1 MTNPEPDAEVSLPRV
16 KRDLAY
22 IGIILVVFMTNIDG
36 SIVNVALPQ
45 LSRSL
50 QADPQSTVWVTTT
63 YLLAV
68 GCAVPATAALGD
80 QLGRRHLFLMG
91 VPVFTLASLGCA
103 LSTTLPMLVAFRAI
117 QGLGSAALF
126 AVIIPI
132 MRMMFP
138 AARMGVIF
146 GINAMATA
154 LGVAIGPTLGGII
167 LARLAWPWLFL
178 INVPLGAIAFLL
190 ALYAVPKHQ
199 GRRGDY
205 DGIGALTIGV
215 AIALFVVGV
224 HLIVDIRT
232 LWIAALLVAVAVG
245 FVVAFL
251 RAERRVP
258 RPVLPLPMWNGVFS
272 LAVLTAFWSFFGQG
286 VAFVAL
292 PFLFQSAYG
301 VSPLQSALL
310 FTPWPAVIVLA
321 APLSGRL
328 ADRFRPAVLAIAGL
342 AVYLVGLILLATLG
356 DHPAQWWVLVCTA
369 ICGLGFAFFQSPN
382 NREMQGAVP
391 MSMAS
396 SGAAVL
402 NLNRSVAQSAG
413 SGMVSIAL
421 VLFGATAGST
431 LQEARAATSVLW
443 VAVAGAAFSLVFSAL
458 KLRSVLSAERSSDH
472 AVQQ

>member
-1 MTNPEPDAEVSLPRV
+1 VTRL
-16 KRDLAY
+16 KRNLAY

-50 QADPQSTVWVTTT
+50 TATPQATVWVTTT

-80 QLGRRHLFLMG
+80 QVGRRRLFLTG

-103 LSTTLPMLVAFRAI
+103 LSTSLPMLVAFRAV
-117 QGLGSAALF
+117 QGLGSATLF

-154 LGVAIGPTLGGII
+154 LGVTLGPALGGLI
-167 LARLAWPWLFL
+167 LAHLTWPWLFL
-178 INVPLGAIAFLL
+178 INVPVGVLAFGM
-190 ALYAVPKHQ
+190 ALYAVPQHD
-199 GRRGDY
+199 GRLGEY
-205 DGIGALTIGV
+205 DGAGALTIGL
-215 AIALFVVGV
+215 AIALFVIGV
-224 HLIVDIRT
+224 HLIVDVKT
-232 LWIAALLVAVAVG
+232 LWIAGLMVIGAVG
-245 FVVAFL
+245 FVVLFL
-251 RAERRVP
+251 RAERRAS

-301 VSPLQSALL
+301 ATPLQSALL
-310 FTPWPAVIVLA
+310 FTPWPAVIVLV

-328 ADRFRPAVLAIAGL
+328 ADRFRPAVLAVAGL
-342 AVYLVGLILLATLG
+342 VVFTAGLVLLATLG
-356 DHPAQWWVLVCTA
+356 SHPATWWVLTCTA

-413 SGMVSIAL
+413 AGAVSIAL

-431 LQEARAATSVLW
+431 LLEARAATSVLW
-443 VAVAGAAFSLVFSAL
+443 VAVIGAVASIVFSAA
-458 KLRSVLSAERSSDH
+458 KLRTVVR
-472 AVQQ
+472 Q

>member
-1 MTNPEPDAEVSLPRV
+1 MTRL
-16 KRDLAY
+16 KRNLAY

-50 QADPQSTVWVTTT
+50 TATPQATVWVTTT

-80 QLGRRHLFLMG
+80 QVGRRRLFLTG

-103 LSTTLPMLVAFRAI
+103 LSTSLPMLVAFRAV
-117 QGLGSAALF
+117 QGLGSATLF

-154 LGVAIGPTLGGII
+154 LGVTLGPALGGLI
-167 LARLAWPWLFL
+167 LAHLTWPWLFL
-178 INVPLGAIAFLL
+178 INVPVGVLAFGM
-190 ALYAVPKHQ
+190 ALYAVPQHD
-199 GRRGDY
+199 GRLGEY
-205 DGIGALTIGV
+205 DGAGALTIGL
-215 AIALFVVGV
+215 AIALFVIGV
-224 HLIVDIRT
+224 HLIVDVKT
-232 LWIAALLVAVAVG
+232 LWIAGLMVIGAVG
-245 FVVAFL
+245 FVVLFL
-251 RAERRVP
+251 RAERRAS

-301 VSPLQSALL
+301 ATPLQSALL
-310 FTPWPAVIVLA
+310 FTPWPAVIVLV

-328 ADRFRPAVLAIAGL
+328 ADRFRPAVLAVAGL
-342 AVYLVGLILLATLG
+342 VVFTAGLVLLATLG
-356 DHPAQWWVLVCTA
+356 SHPATWWVLTCTA

-413 SGMVSIAL
+413 AGAVSIAL

-431 LQEARAATSVLW
+431 LLEARAATSVLW
-443 VAVAGAAFSLVFSAL
+443 VAVIGAVASIVFSAA
-458 KLRSVLSAERSSDH
+458 KLRTVVR
-472 AVQQ
+472 Q

>member
-1 MTNPEPDAEVSLPRV
+1 VTRLQ
-16 KRDLAY
+16 RDLAY
-22 IGIILVVFMTNIDG
+22 IGIIAVVFMVNIDG

-45 LSRSL
+45 LSRAL
-50 QADPQSTVWVTTT
+50 TATPQATVWVTTT

-80 QLGRRHLFLMG
+80 QLGRRRLFLIG

-103 LSTTLPMLVAFRAI
+103 LSTSLPMLVAFRAV
-117 QGLGSAALF
+117 QGLGSATLF

-154 LGVAIGPTLGGII
+154 LGITVGPALGGLI
-167 LARLAWPWLFL
+167 LAHLAWPWLFL
-178 INVPLGAIAFLL
+178 INVPVGTVAFLL
-190 ALYAVPKHQ
+190 ALYAVPRHQ
-199 GRRGDY
+199 GTRGSY
-205 DGIGALTIGV
+205 DGAGALTIGL
-215 AIALFVVGV
+215 AIASFIIGV
-224 HLIVDIRT
+224 HLIVDVKT
-232 LWIAALLVAVAVG
+232 LWIAGLLVVAAAV
-245 FVVAFL
+245 FVVLFL
-251 RAERRVP
+251 RAERQAT

-292 PFLFQSAYG
+292 PFLFQSAF
-301 VSPLQSALL
+301 SATPLQSALL
-310 FTPWPAVIVLA
+310 FTPWPAIIVLV

-328 ADRFRPAVLAIAGL
+328 ADRFRPATLAVAGL
-342 AVYLVGLILLATLG
+342 VVFTFGLVLLATLG
-356 DHPAQWWVLVCTA
+356 DHPSTWWVLTCTA

-391 MSMAS
+391 MAMAS

-413 SGMVSIAL
+413 AGAVSIAL

-443 VAVAGAAFSLVFSAL
+443 VAVAGAAVSIVFSAV
-458 KLRSVLSAERSSDH
+458 KLRTVVTQPA
-472 AVQQ
+472 Q